1 MSYWDVCYS
10 LYATLGWKILSKTNV
25 REAKKA
31 NRQAR
36 EARKKA
42 LQK

>member
-1 MSYWDVCYS
+1 MNLNCFGCSEFVKD
-10 LYATLGWKILSKTNV
+10 NV

-36 EARKKA
+36 EARKRPCRNE
-42 LQK
+42 LVD